1 MQRYRLTM
9 IVDIDEEELIEHVTS
24 GKAETSAPYTTL
36 VSEWDAAD
44 YFHAYDEGILDEHE
58 AVLVSVEA
66 VKENEGEDEDG

>member
-1 MQRYRLTM
+1 
-9 IVDIDEEELIEHVTS
+9 VTS